1 MQGPGTGACDS
12 GTLRQD
18 DEQGITRLLP
28 TAAHAAALTSA
39 LPRPTMVEMPTDG
52 GGEVCAAPPPPGE
65 EPVPQPC
72 PATFPCMTRA
82 PQAELRTCSCLA
94 RIYGVLQAP
103 VT

>member
-39 LPRPTMVEMPTDG
+39 LPRPTLVETPTDG

-72 PATFPCMTRA
+72 PATFA
-82 PQAELRTCSCLA
+82 LYDSGSKSCAAQSFSSGSQLWSLA
-94 RIYGVLQAP
+94 AQ